1 LQEDHRLVQ
10 SGIYGVIRHPIY
22 LRALLVF
29 VGLPLLFRSWLLLPM
44 LLLGSLFVA
53 LRIRQ
58 EEKLLAGHFG
68 AEFEAYRRRTWRLLP
83 YLY

>member
-1 LQEDHRLVQ
+1 
-10 SGIYGVIRHPIY
+10 IYGVIRHPIY

-29 VGLPLLFRSWLLLPM
+29 VGLPLVFRSWLLVPT
-44 LLLGSLFVA
+44 LLLGSLFVT

-58 EEKLLAGHFG
+58 EEKLLAEHFG
-68 AEFEAYRRRTWRLLP
+68 AAFDAYRQRTWRLLP